1 MSIMELR
8 YFYTMEYLPTRYE
21 ASQSEWNNRRAVW
34 NFKDGN
40 CSSVIID
47 SLVNYVNHIV
57 CGNKSDYVICFIPA
71 STSHKTS
78 VRYSYVARSLTER
91 TGVQATLSAITKSSD
106 SESGYIAGKSGNPT
120 ADFVFN
126 PSYFRGKKVIL
137 IDDVITRGRTFTDTA
152 LKLDINGAMSV
163 VGLFVAKTVNPD
175 RNIVAA

>member
-1 MSIMELR
+1 MELR

-71 STSHKTS
+71 STSYKTS
-78 VRYSYVARSLTER
+78 NRFGYVSQKLTNR
-91 TGVQATLSAITKSSD
+91 TGVQATLSAIKKSTD
-106 SESGYIAGKSGNPT
+106 SESGHIAGKSCNPT
-120 ADFVFN
+120 ADFEFD
-126 PSYFRGKKVIL
+126 SYYFRGKKVIL
-137 IDDVITRGRTFTDTA
+137 IDDVITRGRTFSDTA
-152 LKLDINGAMSV
+152 IKMINKGALSV